1 MQNFA
6 QCREYSLSLKDL
18 EKTWFLELLS
28 VSLLTMGLFLLF
40 SELFCT
46 YYGLHHHHHHHH
58 LYIHQRTYLFFIP
71 SSHHLTP
78 QHTGRPPLQGKL
90 SFFSFHF
97 TAVSCFFCSVR
108 CFVYWCIHLPALLFG
123 SKSRL
128 QKQLFLLPYLKLN
141 RKFITPKILI
151 TSHDWSSWAAAA
163 AHTDLAYC
171 AGGGGEK

>member
-1 MQNFA
+1 M
-6 QCREYSLSLKDL
+6 
-18 EKTWFLELLS
+18 S
-28 VSLLTMGLFLLF
+28 VNLLTICLFLLF
-40 SELFCT
+40 SELFWT
-46 YYGLHHHHHHHH
+46 YYGLYHHHRHHH

-90 SFFSFHF
+90 SFSFHF
-97 TAVSCFFCSVR
+97 ILQLLAVSFVVSGVLCTGAYTCRLCFCPSFS
-108 CFVYWCIHLPALLFG
+108 

-151 TSHDWSSWAAAA
+151 TSHD
-163 AHTDLAYC
+163 
-171 AGGGGEK
+171 